1 MGPTVCRSDC
11 VLHSGQL
18 RSGLLGHHRHF
29 LVRPN
34 RSLIS
39 RDTSFEGNWSM
50 RRRCSETQEKY
61 GSVRPGTVRSPPGGP
76 GEFGA
81 GEFGAGEFGAGEFGA
96 GSIGRREDAAAK
108 VVVQEGGEAEVTAA
122 EGTAAAVTRYG

>member
-76 GEFGA
+76 R
-81 GEFGAGEFGAGEFGA
+81 EFGAGEFGA
-96 GSIGRREDAAAK
+96 GSIGRREDAAAE

>member
-39 RDTSFEGNWSM
+39 RDTSFEGNWST

-61 GSVRPGTVRSPPGGP
+61 GSVRPGTVRSPPGG
-76 GEFGA
+76 A
-81 GEFGAGEFGAGEFGA
+81 GEFGAGELGAGEFGA
-96 GSIGRREDAAAK
+96 GSIGRREDAAAE
-108 VVVQEGGEAEVTAA
+108 VVVPEGGEAEVTAA